1 MQVFSLF
8 ARANR
13 PYFAQKRHLVQRR
26 FPESE
31 KSYLISIKISQILL

>member
-26 FPESE
+26 FPESK
-31 KSYLISIKISQILL
+31 KSWLISIKISQILL